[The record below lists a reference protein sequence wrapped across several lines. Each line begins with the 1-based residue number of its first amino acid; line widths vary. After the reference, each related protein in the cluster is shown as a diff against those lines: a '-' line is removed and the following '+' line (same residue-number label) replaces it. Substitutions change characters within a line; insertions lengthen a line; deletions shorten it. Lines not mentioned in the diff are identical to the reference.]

1 MSRILIAY
9 ASFYGQTRK
18 IAETIAAHLRGKG
31 HIVELAAACA
41 SPPPPVEDYD
51 AVVLGSCVEFGH
63 HARPIV
69 EYITATRDPLREVP
83 SYFFSVSMSAAEAAT
98 PDPGGY
104 LEDLFATTQWRP
116 SVAIALAGGL
126 PYRQYGFVLRMVM
139 KLINRRTGHTTDT
152 SRDHEFTDWQQ
163 VRRFAASIAADLGPP
178 SLGRDELTQ
187 RRGPRSEREA
197 NVKRT

>member
-18 IAETIAAHLRGKG
+18 IAEAIAAQLRGKG
-31 HIVELAAACA
+31 HTVELAAACA

-69 EYITATRDPLREVP
+69 EYITANRDALRDIP
-83 SYFFSVSMSAAEAAT
+83 SYFFSVSMSAAEASTA
-98 PDPGGY
+98 DPGGY
-104 LEDLFATTQWRP
+104 LADLFTTTQWRP

-126 PYRQYGFVLRMVM
+126 PYRQYGFFLRMVM
-139 KLINRRTGHTTDT
+139 KLISRRSGHTTDT
-152 SRDHEFTDWQQ
+152 SRDYEFTDWAA
-163 VRRFAASIAADLGPP
+163 VRRFADGVAADLGPP
-178 SLGRDELTQ
+178 SLGLDELTR
-187 RRGPRSEREA
+187 RRGRGHDA